1 LNDVL
6 NATISMNLKLKEKMN
21 HDDSNLDIKLGT
33 LARNIKKEVC
43 KIIDS
48 FLSFLTRYDERK
60 VHNKVQTIFFVEY
73 FNKTFRLFFKI
84 MNFFIA
90 LC

>member
-1 LNDVL
+1 
-6 NATISMNLKLKEKMN
+6 MNLKLNEKMN
-21 HDDSNLDIKLGT
+21 HLLIFGCFDNDDSSLDIELQS

-60 VHNKVQTIFFVEY
+60 IHNKVQTISFVEY
-73 FNKTFRLFFKI
+73 FNKTFRFFFQ
-84 MNFFIA
+84 NNEFF
-90 LC
+90 L